1 MKHTKGKWIAD
12 IRTGC
17 CAVYPEDRKDD
28 TNGLSS
34 DDSRNI
40 FFSNK
45 ESNYNGNHWEQS
57 EEQKVNALLISKAPD
72 MLELLVDLVNDF
84 ETDYV
89 LNGEIVDNPNSL
101 LKHVYFKS
109 KEIIKQTIYG
119 TYKNTN

>member
-1 MKHTKGKWIAD
+1 MDNMEFKGTSGKWFAD

-45 ESNYNGNHWEQS
+45 DSNYNGIHWEQS
-57 EEQKVNALLISKAPD
+57 EEQRANALLISKAPD
-72 MLELLVDLVNDF
+72 MLELLEDLVNDF

-89 LNGEIVDNPNSL
+89 INGEIVDNPSKFL
-101 LKHVYFKS
+101 LFIYNQS
-109 KEIIKQTIYG
+109 KELIKQAT
-119 TYKNTN
+119 TL

>member
-45 ESNYNGNHWEQS
+45 DSNYNGSHWEQS
-57 EEQKVNALLISKAPD
+57 EEQKANALLISKAPD

-89 LNGEIVDNPNSL
+89 INGEIVDNPNSL

-109 KEIIKQTIYG
+109 KEIIKQTTI
-119 TYKNTN
+119 